1 MKKPLILISND
12 DSIYASGI
20 AALVEALEPFGEL
33 IIVAPDSHQS
43 GMGHAVTVGRTLTY
57 GSGAH
62 VFPSHQS
69 YHTSGTPADCI
80 KLGMDKILD
89 RKPDLIVSGIN
100 HGSNSSINVIY
111 SGTMAAAIEGAVLGI
126 PSIGFSL
133 CDFSANADFS
143 LAKQVVAQIVPRIL
157 ETSLPTG
164 VALNVNI
171 PKIDIEHYKGIKIS
185 RQATALWSENFE
197 QRTDPYG
204 RNYYWMVGKFI
215 LNDQGTDTDEWA
227 LANGYTSVV
236 PVHTDLTAYE
246 ALENLRKIDF

>member
-57 GSGAH
+57 ASGAH

-69 YHTSGTPADCI
+69 YHTSGTPVDCV
-80 KLGMDKILD
+80 KLGLDKILD

-111 SGTMAAAIEGAVLGI
+111 SGTMAAAIEGAVSGI

-133 CDFSANADFS
+133 CDFSPDADFS
-143 LAKQVVAQIVPRIL
+143 LAKQVIAQIVPKIL
-157 ETSLPTG
+157 ETGLPIG

-171 PKIDIEHYKGIKIS
+171 PKIDMENYKGIKIS
-185 RQATALWSENFE
+185 RQATARWSENFE